1 MEFVAGFLVWAAF
14 GVVAPFLVRALYRA
28 PGTTTLMTFT
38 LGMFGA
44 FIGGMLG
51 TSAYIFHDPN
61 PMRLGGMLGALIGA
75 SFFSFLYHFVARK
88 AV

>member
-28 PGTTTLMTFT
+28 PATTTLMTFT

-61 PMRLGGMLGALIGA
+61 PLRLGGMLGALMGA
-75 SFFSFLYHFVARK
+75 SFFSFLYHLVARK

>member
-1 MEFVAGFLVWAAF
+1 
-14 GVVAPFLVRALYRA
+14 
-28 PGTTTLMTFT
+28 MTFT